1 MGGKNSEIKL
11 SIELDKNNVPEKIKW
26 EAEGGQSS
34 RLADA
39 FNLYLWD
46 SLDKSVYNIEMW
58 TKDMMVDDM
67 NIHFFQS
74 LMQMADAYKRAT
86 GNAEMAAKIKE
97 FAYEF
102 GEETKIIEIKK

>member
-1 MGGKNSEIKL
+1 
-11 SIELDKNNVPEKIKW
+11 
-26 EAEGGQSS
+26 
-34 RLADA
+34 
-39 FNLYLWD
+39 
-46 SLDKSVYNIEMW
+46 
-58 TKDMMVDDM
+58 MMVDDM

-102 GEETKIIEIKK
+102 GEDNKIIEIKK